1 MKLLITGATGQI
13 GWQLLRTL
21 APLGEVIAPSRA
33 ELDLSDPDQAARA
46 VRDIQPEVVLNAAAY
61 TAVDKAESEPELA
74 RTVNALAPGRL
85 AQELARTAGLMIHY
99 STDYV
104 FDGTKA
110 EPYTEEDATGPLNVY
125 GRTKHLGER
134 AIVDSGCAYVILRT
148 SWVYDTRGQNFLRRV
163 LRLAREK
170 HELRMVDDQYGAPSW
185 ARSIAEA
192 SAAVVALSNAAKTS
206 GAHGSQS
213 WPPSGIYHL
222 SAAGSTS
229 WAGFAQTIL
238 EVYEELLAWPAD
250 SGEFSGP
257 LLAKR
262 VLPITSA
269 EFKTPALRP
278 ANSRLC
284 NAKMKQDFGIMLPD
298 WKHLLR
304 LAMLETIR

>member
-1 MKLLITGATGQI
+1 
-13 GWQLLRTL
+13 
-21 APLGEVIAPSRA
+21 
-33 ELDLSDPDQAARA
+33 
-46 VRDIQPEVVLNAAAY
+46 
-61 TAVDKAESEPELA
+61 
-74 RTVNALAPGRL
+74 
-85 AQELARTAGLMIHY
+85 MIHY
-99 STDYV
+99 STV
-104 FDGTKA
+104 TSSMAPRLSRTRKKTPRA
-110 EPYTEEDATGPLNVY
+110 LNVY
-125 GRTKHLGER
+125 GLTKHSGEQ
-134 AIVDSGCAYVILRT
+134 AIVNSGCAHIILRT

-170 HELRMVDDQYGAPSW
+170 HELRMVDDQHGAPTW

-192 SAAVVALSNAAKTS
+192 TAAVVALSNAARAS
-206 GAHGSQS
+206 GGYGSQS

-238 EVYEELLAWPAD
+238 EIYEELLAWPAD

-262 VLPITSA
+262 VVPITSA
-269 EFKTPALRP
+269 EFKTAARRP
-278 ANSRLC
+278 TNSRLC
-284 NAKMKQDFGIMLPD
+284 NAKINRDFGVTLPD